1 MTDWYYTDA
10 RNTRHGPV
18 TLPALL
24 QLRRDGIVHDATLLW
39 REGLADWQP
48 LRELAPELAADGA
61 APGVM
66 PSANSWALEP
76 VPPPTEEAPHPVQ
89 DPGWRAV
96 AAAGGV
102 QSADAA
108 GRAAGAGAGSPYAPP
123 ASNVARRSTAVL
135 GRDVVLAGF
144 WKRVAAYLIDS
155 VIVGLAGMALAA
167 FALSFAGVA
176 GLGRGEWMN
185 ALVTN
190 LISIALS
197 ASYYAWFHA
206 SHSMATPGKMAVGI
220 KVVRLDG
227 ERISLARAIGRYF
240 ATILSG
246 MIFGIGFLMA
256 GFTERKQALHDM
268 VCDTLV
274 VDRWAFTAH
283 PELQRRELGTVAVV
297 VLAIGGVLLGLAL
310 LGIVAAVGLAVLS

>member
-1 MTDWYYTDA
+1 MTDWYYADA

-24 QLRRDGIVHDATLLW
+24 ELRRDGIVHDATLLW
-39 REGLADWQP
+39 RDGLADWQP
-48 LRELAPELAADGA
+48 LRELVPELAADRT

-66 PSANSWALEP
+66 PGTDSWALEP
-76 VPPPTEEAPHPVQ
+76 VSMPVEEVEAQ

-96 AAAGGV
+96 AAAGAV
-102 QSADAA
+102 QSANAA

-155 VIVGLAGMALAA
+155 FIVGLAGMALAA
-167 FALSFAGVA
+167 FVISFAGVA
-176 GLGRGEWMN
+176 GLGRGSWMN
-185 ALVTN
+185 ELVAN
-190 LISIALS
+190 LISFTLS
-197 ASYYAWFHA
+197 AGYYAWFHA

-220 KVVRLDG
+220 KVVGLDG

-240 ATILSG
+240 ATILSAL
-246 MIFGIGFLMA
+246 IFGIGFLMA

-283 PELQRRELGTVAVV
+283 PELQRRELGTVTVV

-310 LGIVAAVGLAVLS
+310 LGILAAVGLAVLS